1 MEREVI
7 ISIYERLKIS
17 PIWRNKWVL
26 LEDFTYY
33 TIAKWEWEEINIP
46 KWFIFDWASIPR
58 IFYIIGTPMATD
70 TLIAAVIHDYLYKT
84 QIKTRQESDDLFY
97 NVMKLCK
104 VFILKR
110 VIYYLWVRIWWWLVW
125 KRKDIIN

>member
-1 MEREVI
+1 LEREVI

>member
-110 VIYYLWVRIWWWLVW
+110 VIYYLWVRIWWWVIRN
-125 KRKDIIN
+125 KT

>member
-1 MEREVI
+1 
-7 ISIYERLKIS
+7 
-17 PIWRNKWVL
+17 
-26 LEDFTYY
+26 
-33 TIAKWEWEEINIP
+33 
-46 KWFIFDWASIPR
+46 
-58 IFYIIGTPMATD
+58 MATD

-110 VIYYLWVRIWWWLVW
+110 VIYYL
-125 KRKDIIN
+125 